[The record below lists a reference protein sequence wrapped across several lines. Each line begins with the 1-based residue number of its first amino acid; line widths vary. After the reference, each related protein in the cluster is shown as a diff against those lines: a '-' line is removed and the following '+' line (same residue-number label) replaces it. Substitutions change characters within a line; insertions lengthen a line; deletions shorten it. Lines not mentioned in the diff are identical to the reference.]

1 MLGGLLVPDDP
12 EEVVAI
18 LLPLSLPVLLKPN
31 AEWFK
36 LPIKGFLKGLD
47 GVGST
52 KRKHS
57 VKLGLRKIDEI
68 DKKSTFMNCMN

>member
-1 MLGGLLVPDDP
+1 MVGKCPDWKGLSVMLGGLLVPDDP
-12 EEVVAI
+12 EEVVAM
-18 LLPLSLPVLLKPN
+18 LLPLSLPLLLKPN

-52 KRKHS
+52 K
-57 VKLGLRKIDEI
+57 
-68 DKKSTFMNCMN
+68 KKTF